1 MPGSNLTIDI
11 AEPIELS
18 TPRDIKIAISE
29 ALEEERAIIL
39 QDPQNRVWSK
49 VLEIL
54 HGEAKQR
61 FFTRVIAKLPS
72 TLQQKAYWAAGL
84 KINVREYHIKFEN
97 LERFLIALNFF
108 LGSQANAQ
116 RTPHRSNAGNYSY
129 DLPRNVTVPRRS
141 AFFNFLTD
149 LGES

>member
-1 MPGSNLTIDI
+1 MPRPNLTIDI

-18 TPRDIKIAISE
+18 TPRDIRIAISE

-54 HGEAKQR
+54 HGVAKQR

-84 KINVREYHIKFEN
+84 KTNVREYHIKFEN

-108 LGSQANAQ
+108 FGSQANSQ
-116 RTPHRSNAGNYSY
+116 RHKCTGSYSY
-129 DLPRNVTVPRRS
+129 NLLHNVTVPRRS
-141 AFFNFLTD
+141 TFFNFLTD

>member
-1 MPGSNLTIDI
+1 MSRLNLTIDI
-11 AEPIELS
+11 EEPIELS
-18 TPRDIKIAISE
+18 TPRDIKKAILE

-39 QDPQNRVWSK
+39 QNPQNRVWLK

-61 FFTRVIAKLPS
+61 FFTRVITKLPS
-72 TLQQKAYWAAGL
+72 TLRQKAYWAAGL
-84 KINVREYHIKFEN
+84 KTNVREYHIRFEN

-108 LGSQANAQ
+108 LGSQVNS
-116 RTPHRSNAGNYSY
+116 RRHKNTAGYSY
-129 DLPRNVTVPRRS
+129 DLPRNATGPCRS

>member
-1 MPGSNLTIDI
+1 MPGSNLRIDI

-18 TPRDIKIAISE
+18 TPRDIKGAISE

-54 HGEAKQR
+54 HGEAKHR
-61 FFTRVIAKLPS
+61 FFARVIAKLPS

-84 KINVREYHIKFEN
+84 KINVREYHIRFEN
-97 LERFLIALNFF
+97 LERFPIALNFF

-116 RTPHRSNAGNYSY
+116 RHKGTGNYSY
-129 DLPRNVTVPRRS
+129 DLPRNETGPRRS

-149 LGES
+149 LGGS